1 MLLLDLGESFRVVL
15 NLLAFARSKAP
26 KSHHGRHLVSLGI
39 VCIAGEGG
47 IFALVVALGF
57 T

>member
-26 KSHHGRHLVSLGI
+26 KSHHGRHLVGLGI